1 MIEVELSRI
10 VIDEAKREQ
19 VIVLKEQGG
28 QRSLPIAIGM
38 NEAAAIKMKLSGFS
52 APRPLTHDLILLI
65 MESLNANLE
74 KVIIDDLVDGTF
86 HAKLYLQNAAEEPKI
101 IDARPSDSVA
111 LAVRVS
117 APIFVE
123 ESVFDKL
130 S

>member
-19 VIVLKEQGG
+19 VIVLKERGG

-52 APRPLTHDLILLI
+52 APRPLTHDLVLLI

-101 IDARPSDSVA
+101 IDARPSDSIA